1 MKKVVILKGLPASG
15 KSTWARKIIDDNPGK
30 HKRISKDDLRAML
43 DNGHW
48 SKGNEKFIL
57 SVRDSLIL
65 QALKEGHHVLVD
77 DTNLHPKHEQAIREL
92 VKGLATVEIKDF
104 TDVPVDECIER
115 DRRRTNYVGE
125 QVIRKMYKDFLQ
137 PKPPVILEDLNL
149 PYAILC
155 DLDGTLA
162 LVNDRSPY
170 DAEKCEQDFVNEPVA
185 DIVDSYYR
193 DGTTI
198 ILVSGRGEQ
207 HKPQTTRWLT
217 KYGIDYHFLF
227 MRKEGDSRKDAIVKH
242 EIYQEHITGK
252 YNIKFVLDDRQQ
264 CINLW
269 RNLGLTALQVAEGD
283 F

>member
-1 MKKVVILKGLPASG
+1 MKKVIILKGLPASG
-15 KSTWARKIIDDNPGK
+15 KSTWARKIIDENPG
-30 HKRISKDDLRAML
+30 HYKRISKDDLRLML
-43 DNGHW
+43 DNGRW

-104 TDVPVDECIER
+104 TDVPVEECIER

-125 QVIRKMYKDFLQ
+125 QVIRKMYKSFLQ

-149 PYAILC
+149 PHAILC

-185 DIVDSYYR
+185 DIVDSYCR

-198 ILVSGRGEQ
+198 ILISGRGEQ
-207 HKPQTTRWLT
+207 HKPQTIRWLA

-242 EIYQEHITGK
+242 EIYQEHIAGK
-252 YNIKFVLDDRQQ
+252 YNIKFVLDDRNQVVAV
-264 CINLW
+264 W
-269 RNLGLTALQVAEGD
+269 RALGLTVLQVADGD
-283 F
+283 Y